1 MKKFLVILVLIL
13 SSCTH
18 FDTQIATQST
28 YYQDAEV
35 RLSQLMVY
43 SRPEKPHYGPLS
55 ALFYPFHVTQTMFK
69 GSDWGHRV
77 SKGIWQNWT
86 SLQIFPSM
94 VYDENLTYRGLSE
107 ALFTARSRGY
117 DLLVI
122 GFVPYLYL
130 GHTMD
135 DSALTVQVKIY
146 ETKRGQMV
154 CSFEQSG
161 RIEKKMDDDFIIIKR
176 EHRMPDSAF
185 YTIIQAIA
193 QDMAV
198 PLTSW
203 ARYEKNNKGMIAGL
217 MPNMVEMQ
225 APPASARNAQESY
238 NQTPTAASGTAPA
251 NAKQAESKASSP
263 KAPTHEKTP
272 GKAQKPRSINLAV
285 QFDVDSAQIK
295 PESYPL
301 LNELGKA
308 LISDALKDKRVII
321 GGHTD
326 SDASPEY
333 NLKLSKERAEAVKK
347 YLTAKF
353 PIAQQRIGTTG
364 FGESNPLVP
373 NTNKYN
379 KLLNRRVQVSI
390 AP

>member
-1 MKKFLVILVLIL
+1 MKKYLLIL
-13 SSCTH
+13 LLALSACTH
-18 FDTQIATQST
+18 FEPQIATQSI

-35 RLSQLMVY
+35 QLSQLMVY
-43 SRPEKPHYGPLS
+43 SRPEKPHHGPLS
-55 ALFYPFHVTQTMFK
+55 ALFYPFHVTQTMYK
-69 GSDWGHRV
+69 GSDWGQRV
-77 SKGIWQNWT
+77 AKGIWQNWT
-86 SLQIFPSM
+86 GLQVFPSM

-117 DLLVI
+117 DLLVV
-122 GFVPYLYL
+122 GYVPYLYL

-135 DSALTVQVKIY
+135 DSAVSVQVKIY

-161 RIEKKMDDDFIIIKR
+161 RIEKKMDDDFIIVKR

-185 YTIIQAIA
+185 YKIIQSIA
-193 QDMAV
+193 ADMAV

-203 ARYEKNNKGMIAGL
+203 ARYEKTNQGMIAAL
-217 MPNMVEMQ
+217 MPHMVEI
-225 APPASARNAQESY
+225 
-238 NQTPTAASGTAPA
+238 QTPAQSKQPALKNTPRQKQPKATKSITTKAAQNQGQPLNAPA
-251 NAKQAESKASSP
+251 
-263 KAPTHEKTP
+263 KT
-272 GKAQKPRSINLAV
+272 RSINLAV
-285 QFDVDSAQIK
+285 QFDVDSSQIK

-308 LISDALKDKRVII
+308 LLSEKLKNKRVII

-333 NLKLSKERAEAVKK
+333 NTKLSKERAEAVKK
-347 YLTAKF
+347 YLTDNF
-353 PIAQQRIGTTG
+353 PIAPQRIGTTG
-364 FGESNPLVP
+364 FGESYPLVP
-373 NTNKYN
+373 NTTKYN

>member
-1 MKKFLVILVLIL
+1 MKKYLLIILLAL
-13 SSCTH
+13 SACTH
-18 FDTQIATQST
+18 FEPQIATQSV

-35 RLSQLMVY
+35 SLSQLMVY
-43 SRPEKPHYGPLS
+43 SRPDKPHYGPLS
-55 ALFYPFHVTQTMFK
+55 ALFYPFHVTQTMYK
-69 GSDWGHRV
+69 GSDWGQRV
-77 SKGIWQNWT
+77 AKGVWQNWT

-94 VYDENLTYRGLSE
+94 VYDESLTYRGLDE

-117 DLLVI
+117 DLLVV
-122 GFVPYLYL
+122 GVVPYLYL

-135 DSALTVQVKIY
+135 DSALTIQVRIY

-161 RIEKKMDDDFIIIKR
+161 RIEKKMDDDFIFVKR

-185 YTIIQAIA
+185 YKIIQAIA

-203 ARYEKNNKGMIAGL
+203 ARYEKTNQGMVAGL

-225 APPASARNAQESY
+225 APQQNGQPLQKKNMTPDNQSVASKPAKQQA
-238 NQTPTAASGTAPA
+238 APA
-251 NAKQAESKASSP
+251 AAPAQNSKA
-263 KAPTHEKTP
+263 KA
-272 GKAQKPRSINLAV
+272 KPRSINLAV
-285 QFDVDSAQIK
+285 QFDVDSSEIK
-295 PESYPL
+295 PESYTL

-308 LISDALKDKRVII
+308 LISDNLKNKRVII

-333 NLKLSKERAEAVKK
+333 NTKLSKERAEAVKK
-347 YLTAKF
+347 YLTDNF
-353 PIAQQRIGTTG
+353 PIAPQRIGTTG

-373 NTNKYN
+373 NTSKYN

>member
-1 MKKFLVILVLIL
+1 MKKYFLIFLLAL
-13 SSCTH
+13 SACTH
-18 FDTQIATQST
+18 FEPQIATQSV

-35 RLSQLMVY
+35 SLSQLMVY

-55 ALFYPFHVTQTMFK
+55 ALFYPFHVTQNMYK
-69 GSDWGHRV
+69 GSNWGQRV
-77 SKGIWQNWT
+77 AKGIWQNWT
-86 SLQIFPSM
+86 GLQLFPSM
-94 VYDENLTYRGLSE
+94 VYDENLIYQGLDE

-117 DLLVI
+117 DLLVV

-135 DSALTVQVKIY
+135 DSAVSVQVKIY
-146 ETKRGQMV
+146 ETKRGQLI

-161 RIEKKMDDDFIIIKR
+161 RIEKKMDDDFIFVKR
-176 EHRMPDSAF
+176 QHRMPDSAF
-185 YTIIQAIA
+185 YQIIQAIA
-193 QDMAV
+193 ADMAV

-203 ARYEKNNKGMIAGL
+203 ARYEKTDKGMVAAL
-217 MPNMVEMQ
+217 MPNMVETQ
-225 APPASARNAQESY
+225 APPQVQPKRHNSAPQPKQPAVAKPATS
-238 NQTPTAASGTAPA
+238 TAPA
-251 NAKQAESKASSP
+251 P
-263 KAPTHEKTP
+263 EKTP
-272 GKAQKPRSINLAV
+272 QKQAKPRSINLAV
-285 QFDVDSAQIK
+285 QFDVDSSKIK
-295 PESYPL
+295 PESYQL

-308 LISDALKDKRVII
+308 LISERLKDKRIII

-333 NLKLSKERAEAVKK
+333 NQKLSKERAEAVKK
-347 YLTAKF
+347 YLTDNF
-353 PIAQQRIGTTG
+353 PISAQRIGTTG

-373 NTNKYN
+373 NTTKYN